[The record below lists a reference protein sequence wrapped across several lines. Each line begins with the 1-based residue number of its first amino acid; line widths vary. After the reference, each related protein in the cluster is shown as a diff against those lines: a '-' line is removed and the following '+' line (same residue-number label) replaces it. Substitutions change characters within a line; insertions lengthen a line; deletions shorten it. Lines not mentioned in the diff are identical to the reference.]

1 MLTSAYDQRQSKKAV
16 QRIALARR
24 HMLSMKFGLPGA
36 EAPEWDA
43 VEADQ
48 EVQMWLRQLSR
59 ADNKV
64 REIEANVDDYVDLL
78 DAFDPHLV
86 GRHYAD
92 RKNKALEQ
100 FAYKPRAVLWERV
113 IKAIRKSHDQHYRK
127 GEAA

>member
-1 MLTSAYDQRQSKKAV
+1 
-16 QRIALARR
+16 
-24 HMLSMKFGLPGA
+24 MLSMKFGLPGA

-86 GRHYAD
+86 GRPYVD

-100 FAYKPRAVLWERV
+100 FAYKPRAVLWERT
-113 IKAIRKSHDQHYRK
+113 IKVIRKSFNTHYRK